1 MVVVEEVEVEES
13 AVGNVVCV
21 SFWLMVLLNELLKNQ
36 YFIQTGKVFV
46 LF

>member
-21 SFWLMVLLNELLKNQ
+21 FSWLMVLLNELLKNH